1 MRNRNQSLEKLSKL
15 KFFFP
20 RISTRGFYDLH
31 SGRTIINESYR
42 LYPKKDFENLIGTK
56 EITIMIH
63 GLRNNPSG
71 ALAKFVIAKR
81 RLIQLGYKSP
91 VVGYSYD
98 ANTYGVQYKTRAL
111 RALHTGV
118 RIANNNGKN
127 LTKFII
133 DFKRKSPNTKIRLMG
148 HSLGAH
154 VIQSTVKNL
163 AKNRKNSGIIESVY
177 LFGGSIP
184 DDTLSP
190 TNGCAMQKIVAKKIK
205 NYFSP
210 SDDVLREAHE
220 SNWVPTPIG
229 YRGARGKTISKY
241 TQTMMKPKNHR
252 FLSYARVL
260 NRFP

>member
-1 MRNRNQSLEKLSKL
+1 MKKI
-15 KFFFP
+15 FP

-31 SGRTIINESYR
+31 SGKTMINEPYH
-42 LYPKKDFENLIGTK
+42 LYPKKDFENLIGSK

-81 RLIQLGYKSP
+81 RLVKLGYKSP
-91 VVGYSYD
+91 VIGYSYD

-118 RIANNNGKN
+118 TIANKNGKN
-127 LTKFII
+127 LAKFII
-133 DFKRKSPNTKIRLMG
+133 DFKRKSPETKVRLMG

-163 AKNRKNSGIIESVY
+163 VKNVKNRSIIEAVY
-177 LFGGSIP
+177 LFGGSISA
-184 DDTLSP
+184 DSLSP
-190 TNGCAMQKIVAKKIK
+190 TNGSAMQKIVAKKIK

-210 SDDVLREAHE
+210 YDDVLREADE
-220 SNWVPTPIG
+220 SNWVLAPIG
-229 YRGARGKTISKY
+229 YRGANGKTISKY
-241 TQTMMKPKNHR
+241 TQVMVKPKNHR
-252 FLSYARVL
+252 FASYAIAL
-260 NRFP
+260 KSFP